1 MSAAVTRV
9 AIPIFRKKISPVFD
23 SCSRVLL
30 VDIVKNREVD
40 RKELYLDALSLTDR
54 VAILQKSGVS
64 VVICGGISDVME
76 SMLVGVKIDLIC
88 DITGEVDHVLK
99 AYLDQGLD
107 QTQFHIPGFRPDSH
121 KKGTNARKRDHENH

>member
-1 MSAAVTRV
+1 MIIALNRV
-9 AIPIFRKKISPVFD
+9 AIPIFRKKVSPVFD

-30 VDIVKNREVD
+30 VDIVNNREVD

-54 VAILQKSGVS
+54 VTILQKSGVA
-64 VVICGGISDVME
+64 VVICGGVSDVME
-76 SMLVGVKIDLIC
+76 SMLMGLKIDLIS
-88 DITGEVDHVLK
+88 DIAGEIDHVLK

-121 KKGTNARKRDHENH
+121 RKGTNARERDHENH